1 MGVICNDNNIRKTEV
16 SFRCYYNVKEKNE
29 YIYLIK
35 WNKEIKILNGNKK
48 EKLCSPKTFG
58 KTGLNSVDF
67 IIEGKLTDMSFLFFM
82 CQSLIKV
89 EFISIDTSNVTD
101 MSYMFQGCESLKK
114 VEFISFDTYKV
125 KNMEAMFLSCKE
137 LEYLDLSKFNTSNV
151 TNMSFMFCGCVKLK
165 EIKGI
170 NNFNTSKV
178 IDMAQLFSSCKS
190 LEYLDLS
197 NFNTSNVT
205 IMSCMFSGC
214 PKLKEIKG
222 INNFNIS
229 KVKSMIGMFNLCN
242 SLEYLDLS
250 NFDTSKVEKM
260 DSIFRGCSNLKEIK
274 GITNFI
280 IPENTEFFG
289 EKGIFQGCKELDYL
303 YLSNGKIAIDL
314 EKVKTKLNNSKENSI
329 AIIFFIT
336 EQNIHYPVSCFESDI
351 FTKIEN
357 KLLSEFPELKSKQFY
372 YLASGSSV
380 DKNATLKE
388 NKIKDGTTILVNF
401 IDENID

>member
-16 SFRCYYNVKEKNE
+16 SFRCYYNVKGINE
-29 YIYLIK
+29 DIWLLGEENEEIQK
-35 WNKEIKILNGNKK
+35 IKILNGNKK
-48 EKLCSPKTFG
+48 EELKFEKKFPKTG
-58 KTGLNSVDF
+58 INSVDF
-67 IIEGKLTDMSFLFFM
+67 VVEGKLTDMSYFFFL
-82 CQSLIKV
+82 CKSLIKV
-89 EFISIDTSNVTD
+89 EFISIDTSNVTN

-114 VEFISFDTYKV
+114 VEFFSFDTSKV
-125 KNMEAMFLSCKE
+125 KNMAAMFFLCKD
-137 LEYLDLSKFNTSNV
+137 LEYLDLSNFNTSDV
-151 TNMSFMFCGCVKLK
+151 TNMSWMFCGCVKLK

-170 NNFNTSKV
+170 NNFNIPTVKNMV
-178 IDMAQLFSSCKS
+178 GMFNLCDS

-197 NFNTSNVT
+197 T
-205 IMSCMFSGC
+205 
-214 PKLKEIKG
+214 
-222 INNFNIS
+222 
-229 KVKSMIGMFNLCN
+229 
-242 SLEYLDLS
+242 
-250 NFDTSKVEKM
+250 FDTSKVEKM

-280 IPENTEFFG
+280 IPENTEIFG

-401 IDENID
+401 ID